1 MEKSESVKELFVAL
15 TKFRKSLKQPLKDAQ
30 NPFFKKNYVPLE
42 NVVETIDKAIVDT
55 GLSYLQEIAENRV
68 NTIITHE
75 SGQYLIIGGS
85 EVKPVKPDPQA
96 LGSAIT
102 YAKRYSLCCAF
113 GITSDEDDDGNAASG
128 GKPQQQAQNNQQQHG
143 NYQNQQR
150 NNYQQQGQYPPRNY

>member
-128 GKPQQQAQNNQQQHG
+128 GKPQQQAQNNQQRG

>member
-55 GLSYLQEIAENRV
+55 GLSYLQEISENRV

-128 GKPQQQAQNNQQQHG
+128 GKPQQQAQNNQQRG